1 MPDIREKLPMS
12 VAAVFDDGEVRRW
25 VRESEARESART
37 GVPLPMARE
46 AVARKSGIPSGT
58 LETIRR
64 GRSKGVRAWVV
75 DRLREFVVSELQA
88 EIGRLSHDLEMVR
101 ARSGGVESN
110 AEGAAR
116 AAVEAAR
123 KLVLEARQ

>member
-1 MPDIREKLPMS
+1 M

-25 VRESEARESART
+25 VRDSEARESART

-75 DRLREFVVSELQA
+75 EKLKAFVLRELA
-88 EIGRLSHDLEMVR
+88 DEIGRLTHELAMVR